1 MDAEDRRFRGTAAN
15 YEAADVT
22 AEARTD
28 VDYYNID
35 YRLKKTLIRATLV
48 TLERKSR
55 KKTPTLVLKE
65 TLA

>member
-1 MDAEDRRFRGTAAN
+1 M
-15 YEAADVT
+15 T
-22 AEARTD
+22 AEARAD

-35 YRLKKTLIRATLV
+35 YRLKKTLICATFV

>member
-1 MDAEDRRFRGTAAN
+1 M
-15 YEAADVT
+15 T
-22 AEARTD
+22 AEARAD
-28 VDYYNID
+28 GDYMYYNID
-35 YRLKKTLIRATLV
+35 YGLKKTLIRATLV